1 MRPRGFP
8 ISLMWMD
15 LISSLST
22 QLTIT
27 ENAARCLAG
36 QVLGLIEDTMREKV
50 SFGVASR
57 LRNAVPEL
65 VQWQA
70 TSPTIVPGSLVLSE
84 VPMDRADHDEL
95 ELVRLLERFR
105 VDLGKRPVVSAL
117 TMQFLASR
125 VDAQVLSAI
134 KRTMP
139 LLVQG

>member
-1 MRPRGFP
+1 
-8 ISLMWMD
+8 MD
-15 LISSLST
+15 LITSLSME
-22 QLTIT
+22 LTIT
-27 ENAARCLAG
+27 ENAARSLAG
-36 QVLGLIEDTMREKV
+36 QVLGLIEDTVREKV

-57 LRNAVPEL
+57 MRNAVPEL
-65 VQWQA
+65 LQWQA
-70 TSPTIVPGSLVLSE
+70 TSPTIVPGSLNISE

-139 LLVQG
+139 LLVET

>member
-1 MRPRGFP
+1 
-8 ISLMWMD
+8 MD

-22 QLTIT
+22 QLTLSD
-27 ENAARCLAG
+27 NAARSLAG

-57 LRNAVPEL
+57 IRNAVPEL

-70 TSPTIVPGSLVLSE
+70 TSPTIVPGSLALSE
-84 VPMDRADHDEL
+84 VPMDRADHDEV

-105 VDLGKRPVVSAL
+105 VDLGKRQVVSAL

-125 VDAQVLSAI
+125 VDAQVLAII

-139 LLVQG
+139 LLVQS

>member
-27 ENAARCLAG
+27 ENAARSLAG